1 MITLSEPVD
10 YLTEETYRPAWL
22 VDGVTESTL
31 NAVAEKKNKLIE
43 YGRRLADAKRFYM
56 VGSGGSYSVQLPL
69 VYIAEKYTKVPVYAF
84 SGWEFLERR
93 PEAVDDDAV
102 VILISQSGKTK
113 EIVEALEWCNMKG
126 ATTFGLTQKKGSVI
140 NEKADMGYGWEARGV
155 TLGKLMSMYYLFGSV
170 FREKGYEV
178 GAKMIAETDKLPEL
192 LPKMIPR
199 AKEIARK
206 QGLEF
211 KDHDLVFMVGGGIN
225 WGLTYQF
232 AVCTL
237 MEMCWTNGVTVDYSE
252 FRHGPLELFTEGA
265 ACVFLRGRSDLKPL
279 EDSIIEF
286 SRGNGV
292 KVIEYDSQGLDV
304 DNLLTPFTLFIEL
317 EWFSYYLSLA
327 KNRRMGSWRFY
338 DKVKF

>member
-1 MITLSEPVD
+1 MALSEPVD

-22 VDGVTESTL
+22 VDGLTEATLKAVTD
-31 NAVAEKKNKLIE
+31 KKNMLIE
-43 YGRRLADAKRFYM
+43 YGRRLAEAKRFYM

-93 PEAVDDDAV
+93 PEAVDEEAV

-113 EIVEALEWCNMKG
+113 EVVEALEWSKERG
-126 ATTFGLTQKKGSVI
+126 ATTFGLTQKKDSVI
-140 NEKADMGYGWEARGV
+140 NEKADIGYGWEARGV
-155 TLGKLMSMYYLFGSV
+155 TLGKLMSMYYLYSSV
-170 FREKGYEV
+170 FKEKGYDV
-178 GAKMIAETDKLPEL
+178 GAKMIKETDKLPEL

-199 AKEIARK
+199 AKETARK
-206 QGLEF
+206 HGLEF
-211 KDHDLVFMVGGGIN
+211 KDYDKVFMVGGGIN

-237 MEMCWTNGVTVDYSE
+237 MEMCWTNGMAVDYSE

-265 ACVFLRGRSDLKPL
+265 ACVFLRGRSDLRPL
-279 EDSIIEF
+279 EDSVIEF
-286 SRGNGV
+286 SKGNGV
-292 KVIEYDSQGLDV
+292 KIIEYDSQGMDV

-338 DKVKF
+338 DKVQF